1 MLWGHLPFTPIIARQ
16 ILTLAFSIYD
26 KYGPTDDDEISLFE
40 IYEILRD
47 SWHTIALL
55 AVVGAALAAVLA
67 FVLPQ
72 KYETQVYLQAPLPA
86 QYLQANETRTPIS
99 GLAWVTGEDL
109 YGYFL
114 TQLTSE
120 AAKHEFFEK
129 TYLPSLKDAPQ
140 DAQQKNALY
149 ATVMKQQVL
158 VKEPVPKKGRQ
169 LYSVQVQAP
178 SGEQAARWTQ
188 DFLDQVETA
197 ARQQWIQNEER
208 TIATVVKSAQKDL
221 AEKLALAER
230 LRADREDRLT
240 EALKVAKAVGQQS
253 PQMTMGQLPK
263 QDSTAALVDGSS
275 LYARGV
281 KSLAAEIEV
290 LRTRKDE
297 MAFLD
302 GVREIQAKL
311 KALGEQKF
319 AENTVG
325 MYRIDGPL
333 QEPAKP
339 VSPKK
344 SLMVAIGLLLGLL
357 GGVVFAFVRHA
368 LAARKA
374 GLAQT

>member
-1 MLWGHLPFTPIIARQ
+1 MTNMA
-16 ILTLAFSIYD
+16 
-26 KYGPTDDDEISLFE
+26 PTDDDEISLFE
-40 IYEILRD
+40 IYEILSD
-47 SWHTIALL
+47 SWHSIALL

-208 TIATVVKSAQKDL
+208 TMATVVKSTQKDL

-263 QDSTAALVDGSS
+263 QDSTTALVDGSS